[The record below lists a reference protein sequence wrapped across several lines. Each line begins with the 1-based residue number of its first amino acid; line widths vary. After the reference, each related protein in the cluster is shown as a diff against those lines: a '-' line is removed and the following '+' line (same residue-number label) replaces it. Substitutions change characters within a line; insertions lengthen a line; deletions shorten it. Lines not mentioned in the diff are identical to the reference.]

1 MYHKKCV
8 KYEIKYKNLKNNFN
22 MNQEGGNNDIKEIY
36 FIRHG
41 QTDWNLQKKTQGQ
54 EADIEL
60 NNTGK
65 QESEKTG
72 SYLKKYRM
80 DKEFDCIISS
90 PMIRCRETSEKI
102 AKQIG
107 FDIDKIQYNDDLKEV
122 KKGNM
127 SGLTNKDDP
136 LKEFKIKVGLE
147 MNEIKDPIEKYEIS
161 NPHNE
166 DDFYQNIIKKYN
178 INININ
184 SLETKE
190 EILDRVNIFI
200 NILKDSDCKKIIVVS
215 HSGILEVLLKLALK
229 LNVLPK
235 GDFSNG
241 SNCSITLLTLDDD
254 NCFSMISPQNTEHLS
269 I

>member
-1 MYHKKCV
+1 MYRE
-8 KYEIKYKNLKNNFN
+8 KYIKYKIKYDNLKNNFN
-22 MNQEGGNNDIKEIY
+22 IDQKGGNNDIKEIY

-65 QESEKTG
+65 QESKKTG
-72 SYLKKYRM
+72 AYLKKYRM

-90 PMIRCRETSEKI
+90 PMIRCRETSEEI

-107 FDIDKIQYNDDLKEV
+107 FDLNKIQYDDDLKEL

-127 SGLTNKDDP
+127 SGLTNKDD
-136 LKEFKIKVGLE
+136 LITKFKTKVDLE
-147 MNEIKDPIEKYEIS
+147 INKIKDPIEKYEIS
-161 NPHNE
+161 NPYKAE
-166 DDFYQNIIKKYN
+166 DFYQNIIEKYN
-178 INININ
+178 IDINN
-184 SLETKE
+184 LETKE
-190 EILDRVNIFI
+190 EILDRANNFI
-200 NILKDSDCKKIIVVS
+200 NVLKERNCKKIIVVS
-215 HSGILEVLLKLALK
+215 HSGTLEVLLKLMLK

-235 GDFSNG
+235 GDTSNG
-241 SNCSITLLTLDDD
+241 SNCSIALLTLDND
-254 NCFSMISPQNTEHLS
+254 NSFSMISPQNTEHLS